1 MSSPRNVRLGAGGD
15 DCSSDGDSSETPD
28 EAQAAAQEEMSI
40 RHVAAL
46 RALRVRRASQGTR
59 NEEELRA
66 RQSARGSFAAE
77 PPGEEALA
85 LALRIGRL
93 DRDLQ
98 SYVLR
103 VVASLEDAAAA
114 ASTANTAAAG
124 PTRRFS
130 VPSLPAK
137 QLELDDDEGGPCVPP
152 VVLVARRH
160 RKSAGAPGRLDAG
173 SRSWRVTTC

>member
-15 DCSSDGDSSETPD
+15 DCSSDGDSSEAPD
-28 EAQAAAQEEMSI
+28 EAQAAAQEEMSL

-66 RQSARGSFAAE
+66 RQSARGTAE
-77 PPGEEALA
+77 HPGEEALA

-103 VVASLEDAAAA
+103 VVASGGRCCSSYNRNAD
-114 ASTANTAAAG
+114 STLLCAV
-124 PTRRFS
+124 F
-130 VPSLPAK
+130 
-137 QLELDDDEGGPCVPP
+137 
-152 VVLVARRH
+152 AR
-160 RKSAGAPGRLDAG
+160 
-173 SRSWRVTTC
+173 